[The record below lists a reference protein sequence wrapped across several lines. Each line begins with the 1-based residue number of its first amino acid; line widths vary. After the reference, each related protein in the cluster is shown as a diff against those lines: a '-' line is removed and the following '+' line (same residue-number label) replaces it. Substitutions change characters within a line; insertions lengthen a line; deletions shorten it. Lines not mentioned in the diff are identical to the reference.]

1 MNIEEEWE
9 HFCNNSQL
17 NNEMTLDAS
26 HTLDIDKVP
35 KCTDIYI
42 STKTK
47 IIYLSNEVDLKANF
61 WKIPIIDYNSPVEGV
76 IKKQMKYCFTSKE
89 ELEETEELLKK
100 EKMKQIQSLNKKKSV
115 NKFKDIRKI
124 SIGVC
129 KKDIISVRGKL
140 KSAFYNC
147 FVLILR
153 IHINDSFKEAHVK
166 IFNTG
171 KLEIPGIQ
179 TDEFLDKILYTL
191 LTVLTKIC
199 NLDIKIKMDT
209 CETVLI
215 NSNFNCGYYINRD
228 KLFDKLKYKYRIHTS
243 YDPCSYPGI
252 MSKFWYNEG
261 EDVQTGI
268 KTSVNATQIS
278 FMIFRT
284 GSVLIVGKC
293 DEYILMSIYE
303 FLKVLFI
310 TEYNEISQKGEII
323 VQEKKKKRRKKYL
336 KIIKS

>member
-1 MNIEEEWE
+1 
-9 HFCNNSQL
+9 
-17 NNEMTLDAS
+17 
-26 HTLDIDKVP
+26 
-35 KCTDIYI
+35 
-42 STKTK
+42 
-47 IIYLSNEVDLKANF
+47 
-61 WKIPIIDYNSPVEGV
+61 
-76 IKKQMKYCFTSKE
+76 
-89 ELEETEELLKK
+89 
-100 EKMKQIQSLNKKKSV
+100 
-115 NKFKDIRKI
+115 
-124 SIGVC
+124 
-129 KKDIISVRGKL
+129 
-140 KSAFYNC
+140 
-147 FVLILR
+147 
-153 IHINDSFKEAHVK
+153 
-166 IFNTG
+166 
-171 KLEIPGIQ
+171 
-179 TDEFLDKILYTL
+179 
-191 LTVLTKIC
+191 
-199 NLDIKIKMDT
+199 MDT